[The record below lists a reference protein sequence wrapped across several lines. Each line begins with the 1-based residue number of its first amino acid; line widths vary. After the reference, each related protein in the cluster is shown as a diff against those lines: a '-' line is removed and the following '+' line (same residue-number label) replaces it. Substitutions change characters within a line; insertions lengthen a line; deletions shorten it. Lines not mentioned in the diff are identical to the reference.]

1 MSSWFGRTQ
10 LVMVRKARQLGHCG
24 SHSTVFKTSRLV
36 TSQQTRKQ
44 RAWFRSGPTAY
55 NLSKPT
61 PHPVSPFLHPST
73 LPEGPT
79 ASLSCTASVQTREPM
94 GKFICKPYQ
103 FQIPLRR
110 VGRIKYPLEL
120 TRELRF
126 KLQTSETAN
135 STKPA
140 LTAKCEQ
147 DFREIK
153 HVQTPRVLK
162 GELHLFPE
170 PT

>member
-1 MSSWFGRTQ
+1 MRYIFLSRQDGCGLREEGFVSSSFRRTQ
-10 LVMVRKARQLGHCG
+10 LVMVGKAQQLGHGSCG
-24 SHSTVFKTSRLV
+24 HHSTVFKTSRLV

-55 NLSKPT
+55 DLSKPT

-73 LPEGPT
+73 LPEGST

-120 TRELRF
+120 TRELR
-126 KLQTSETAN
+126 LRLHTSKTAPN
-135 STKPA
+135 
-140 LTAKCEQ
+140 L
-147 DFREIK
+147 
-153 HVQTPRVLK
+153 L
-162 GELHLFPE
+162 
-170 PT
+170 